1 MTLALLLLALRMKAI
16 LPPAPLQIPR
26 REINWTESHAYRRQ
40 RRAYLSTTVRFR
52 S

>member
-40 RRAYLSTTVRFR
+40 RRSQYFSLFRFR